1 MENNIIKYSL
11 NIFFYY
17 FYYFCNYSNFILNS
31 SAITIII
38 INKSI

>member
-17 FYYFCNYSNFILNS
+17 FYYFCNYSNFILKS